1 MGTVLAL
8 AARHGHAGLTEFDR
22 DYLAQETVELRD
34 KVSMELD
41 AEVDAAY
48 PRRWIG
54 KVSVQTTDGRLLKGR
69 VDEPKG
75 DPGNTLSREE
85 ITAKALRL
93 IAYGGVLQDAPAK
106 AVVQRLW
113 QVAQWPRVRHLL
125 D

>member
-93 IAYGGVLQDAPAK
+93 IAYGGALQDDPR
-106 AVVQRLW
+106 RL
-113 QVAQWPRVRHLL
+113 L
-125 D
+125 

>member
-8 AARHGHAGLTEFDR
+8 AARHGHAGLDEFDSE
-22 DYLAQETVELRD
+22 YLAATTVALRE
-34 KVSMELD
+34 KVSMVLD

-54 KVSVQTTDGRLLKGR
+54 KVTALTTDGRTLHGR
-69 VDEPKG
+69 VEEPKG

-93 IAYGGVLQDAPAK
+93 IAYGGALQDAPAK
-106 AVVQRLW
+106 AAVQRLW
-113 QVAQWPRVRHLL
+113 QVAQWPRVQRLL

>member
-1 MGTVLAL
+1 
-8 AARHGHAGLTEFDR
+8 
-22 DYLAQETVELRD
+22 
-34 KVSMELD
+34 MELD

-54 KVSVQTTDGRLLKGR
+54 KVTVRTADGRTLHGR

-93 IAYGGVLQDAPAK
+93 AAYGG
-106 AVVQRLW
+106 AVSAEQAQAAIQRLW
-113 QVAQWPRVRHLL
+113 RATQWPRAQRLL
-125 D
+125 QPEQDERGHF

>member
-22 DYLAQETVELRD
+22 DYLAQETVALRD

-54 KVSVQTTDGRLLKGR
+54 KVSVQTTDGRLLKAASTSPR
-69 VDEPKG
+69 ATPATRCRARK
-75 DPGNTLSREE
+75 SR
-85 ITAKALRL
+85 
-93 IAYGGVLQDAPAK
+93 
-106 AVVQRLW
+106 
-113 QVAQWPRVRHLL
+113 PRRCG
-125 D
+125 